1 MINNVRFFRR
11 LTRLQ
16 KILAAG
22 SRAFLFAG
30 LLFASAGVS
39 ALEVVSAE
47 FGVFD
52 ASDPQRVVFSPAD
65 LVPRR
70 EGQRYG
76 WMIEL
81 REAGRS
87 VSVREEYLLPSRVA
101 EARTES
107 AAGTTL
113 VIPMERRSQVSQRQL
128 VPVDGRIYGEWSVG
142 PREPAGPRRLE
153 VIVEGRVAARFEF
166 EVR

>member
-1 MINNVRFFRR
+1 MMKR
-11 LTRLQ
+11 
-16 KILAAG
+16 
-22 SRAFLFAG
+22 SWLFVPAC
-30 LLFASAGVS
+30 LFSMSIDVF
-39 ALEVVSAE
+39 ALDVVAAE

-52 ASDPQRVVFSPAD
+52 ASDPLRVVFSPAD
-65 LVPRR
+65 VVPRR

-81 REAGRS
+81 RGAPRS
-87 VSVREEYLLPSRVA
+87 VSVREEYLLPSRA
-101 EARTES
+101 SGEFTES
-107 AAGTTL
+107 DGGTKR

-142 PREPAGPRRLE
+142 PQEPAGARRLE
-153 VIVEGRVAARFEF
+153 VIVEGEAAAVFDF

>member
-1 MINNVRFFRR
+1 MKR
-11 LTRLQ
+11 
-16 KILAAG
+16 
-22 SRAFLFAG
+22 SWLFALAC
-30 LLFASAGVS
+30 LLSASADVI
-39 ALEVVSAE
+39 ALEVVAAE

-52 ASDPQRVVFSPAD
+52 ASDPLRVIFSPAD
-65 LVPRR
+65 VVPRR

-81 REAGRS
+81 RGAPRS
-87 VSVREEYLLPSRVA
+87 VSVREEYLLPSRAV
-101 EARTES
+101 EEFTES
-107 AAGTTL
+107 AEGTRQ

-142 PREPAGPRRLE
+142 PREPAGPRRME
-153 VIVEGRVAARFEF
+153 VIVEEELAAAFDF